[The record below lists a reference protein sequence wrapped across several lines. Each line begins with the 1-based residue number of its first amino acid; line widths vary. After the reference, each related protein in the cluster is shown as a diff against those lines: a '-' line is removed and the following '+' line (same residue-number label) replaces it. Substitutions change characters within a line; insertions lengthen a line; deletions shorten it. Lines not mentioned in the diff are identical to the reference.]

1 MSAGR
6 AMVLLIGVVMLAFA
20 GIAAIDRR
28 VEAQT
33 DPTDA
38 TTDFAEI
45 FGVAYG
51 DMGSV
56 LPLLIIVVA
65 AIVALAVFGR
75 AK

>member
-1 MSAGR
+1 
-6 AMVLLIGVVMLAFA
+6 MVLLIGVVMLAFA

-45 FGVAYG
+45 FGTAYG
-51 DMGSV
+51 DMASV
-56 LPLLIIVVA
+56 LPLLLMVVA
-65 AIVALAVFGR
+65 ALVALVVLGR
-75 AK
+75 AR